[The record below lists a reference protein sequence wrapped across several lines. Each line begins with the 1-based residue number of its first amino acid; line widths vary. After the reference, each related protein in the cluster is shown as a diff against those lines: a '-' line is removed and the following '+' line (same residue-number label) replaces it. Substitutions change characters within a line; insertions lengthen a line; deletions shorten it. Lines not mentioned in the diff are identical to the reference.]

1 MAIKKYLNWLLNI
14 WVLALLAGAVTFV
27 VYLPALENGFVS
39 WDDDVYLYKNDHIMH
54 LNGEFFRWAFTEFRA
69 SNWHPLTWFSHAIDY
84 AIWGLNPRGHHLTS
98 VLLHSINTLLVTLL
112 AYQLL
117 SGLRWSKQDTALTE
131 RSLAYAAL
139 VTGLLFGLH
148 PLHVESVA
156 WIAERKDLLC
166 AFFYLLSLAAYLRW
180 WRFFDHQNSSSGTS
194 LRVSYL
200 LCLGLFAFA
209 LMSKPMA
216 VSLPFALLLID
227 WIYGEKLGRK
237 DWRFMLAAKVPFF
250 LLALAS
256 VIITLVAQKSGG
268 AIDTLEA
275 APLTERI
282 WVAFHALTAY
292 LQKMVW
298 PVSLQPFYIYPV
310 SVDWLTLPYLGSA
323 LLVVAVTLTAVFK
336 ARRRRAWSAA
346 WGYYIVTLLPVIGI
360 VKVGG
365 QAMAD
370 RYTYL
375 PSIAPFIVLAAVL
388 AWALWSQPLQKLP
401 ALMRGLLSAAVAVL
415 LVAVLG
421 PVTQRQIGIWKDGET
436 LWRYQI
442 EHNDKVPLAYK
453 QLGVALFERAEY
465 LEAAKMMSKALS
477 LKPRNA
483 DLLSNLA
490 ICHLELGNLDKAT
503 QAVESALR
511 IEPNNLRALNT
522 LGEIHLARQE
532 FTEANRIFFRAM
544 QLEPNNPLR
553 LFNLAVSFDKLG
565 DAQQSCIYWR
575 RFMDVDVSE
584 KYDTEIIPHLAELGC
599 PLSEF

>member
-1 MAIKKYLNWLLNI
+1 VAIKKNLNWPLNV
-14 WVLALLAGAVTFV
+14 WVLALLAGAVTFI

-39 WDDDVYLYKNDHIMH
+39 WDDDVYIYKNDHIMH
-54 LNGEFFRWAFTEFRA
+54 LSGEFLRWAFTEFRA
-69 SNWHPLTWFSHAIDY
+69 SNWHPLTWLSHAIDY
-84 AIWGLNPRGHHLTS
+84 AIWGLNPKGHHLTS
-98 VLLHSINTLLVTLL
+98 VLLHSSNSLLVTLL
-112 AYQLL
+112 AYRLL
-117 SGLRWSKQDTALTE
+117 ADLRLSSHDTVLNKHRVT
-131 RSLAYAAL
+131 YAAL
-139 VTGLLFGLH
+139 ITGLLFGLH

-156 WIAERKDLLC
+156 WVAERKDLLC
-166 AFFYLLSLAAYLRW
+166 ALFYLLSLATYLRW
-180 WRFFDHQNSSSGTS
+180 WRISMTRNASSGPV
-194 LRVSYL
+194 LHFSYM

-216 VSLPFALLLID
+216 VSLPFVLLLID
-227 WIYGEKLGRK
+227 WIYVQKLGRK
-237 DWRFMLAAKVPFF
+237 DWRYMLLTKGPFF

-256 VIITLVAQKSGG
+256 IVTTLIAQKSGG

-275 APLTERI
+275 SPLTERI
-282 WVAFHALTAY
+282 WVAFHALTFY

-310 SVDWLTLPYLGSA
+310 SVNWLSLPYLGSA
-323 LLVVAVTLTAVFK
+323 VLVVAVTLTAVLN
-336 ARRRRAWSAA
+336 ARRRRALSVA
-346 WGYYIVTLLPVIGI
+346 WAYYIVTLFPVIGI

-375 PSIAPFIVLAAVL
+375 PSVAPFIVIAAIL
-388 AWALWSQPLQKLP
+388 AWALWSPPLRKLP
-401 ALMRGLLSAAVAVL
+401 AFMRGLLLAAVAAL
-415 LVAVLG
+415 LVVVLG
-421 PVTQRQIGIWKDGET
+421 PITQKQIGIWKDGET

-465 LEAAKMMSKALS
+465 MEAAKMMSKALS
-477 LKPRNA
+477 LKPQNA

-503 QAVESALR
+503 QAAESALR
-511 IEPNNLRALNT
+511 VEPNNLRALNT

-565 DAQQSCIYWR
+565 DVQQACIYWR

-584 KYDTEIIPHLAELGC
+584 KYDSEIIPHLAELGC